1 MVVED
6 YETLVATLQE
16 NADWRVGPSRSK
28 AEAFVTAAT
37 KLLVMMPVSSS
48 DDGHSTSTNITQIE
62 SQMKDA
68 QAYLNS
74 VGGGTSTTSKVRF
87 LTTRTGFRR

>member
-1 MVVED
+1 MAVED
-6 YETLVATLQE
+6 YATLVETLQQ
-16 NADWRVGPSRSK
+16 NADWRVGPSAAK
-28 AEAFVTAAT
+28 ARAFVTAAT

-74 VGGGTSTTSKVRF
+74 IGGNTSSTSKVRF

>member
-1 MVVED
+1 MVIED

-16 NADWRVGPSRSK
+16 NADWRVGPSRPK

-37 KLLVMMPVSSS
+37 KLIVMMPASSS
-48 DDGHSTSTNITQIE
+48 DDGHSTSTNIAQIE
-62 SQMKDA
+62 SQMRDA

-74 VGGGTSTTSKVRF
+74 IGGSTSTTSKVRF